1 MFFLLL
7 SLAQAE
13 IQPATN
19 VSLGLSNWR
28 VGFGLDA
35 RHGIRVPLFERED
48 SVLFQGTG
56 LKAQAAIG
64 TSPAYFRGGGQVTFS
79 PLAILDLS
87 GYGMYDVYYGNLQ
100 TLIDYNTATAN
111 YGSNA
116 ELKSYVE
123 NDPARQ
129 GFGTGW
135 HTGGAATLKIKV
147 GPVIILSSTD
157 VSYWNIQ
164 RDEAIGNYF
173 FEREKELMMKFSG
186 DTLLQENALVL
197 YEINFEEKKSNIRI
211 GSITTYRQTFQAE
224 DTLLRT
230 GLIAMYNQ
238 SNGLTHA
245 LLIQPYLQD
254 RAFTSAFPP
263 FAAYQFRYTK

>member
-1 MFFLLL
+1 MFFLFLG
-7 SLAQAE
+7 LAQADV
-13 IQPATN
+13 QPATN
-19 VSLGLSNWR
+19 VAVGLSNWR
-28 VGFGLDA
+28 VGFSIDA
-35 RHGIRVPLFERED
+35 RHGIRIPLFERDD

-56 LKAQAAIG
+56 LKAQAAIN

-87 GYGMYDVYYGNLQ
+87 GYGMYDAYYGNLQ
-100 TLIDYNTATAN
+100 TIVDYDTASAN

-116 ELKSYVE
+116 DIATYVE
-123 NDPARQ
+123 SNPARQ
-129 GFGTGW
+129 GSGTGW
-135 HTGGAATLKIKV
+135 HTGGAATLKLKV
-147 GPVIILSSTD
+147 GPVIVLSSTD
-157 VSYWNIQ
+157 VSYWDIQ

-173 FEREKELMMKFSG
+173 FEREKELMMEFGG

-197 YEINFEEKKSNIRI
+197 YEINFEEQQSNLRV
-211 GSITTYRQTFQAE
+211 GSITTYRQTFRAE
-224 DTLLRT
+224 DVLLRT

-254 RAFTSAFPP
+254 RSFSGSFPP
-263 FAAYQFRYTK
+263 FAAYQFRYAR